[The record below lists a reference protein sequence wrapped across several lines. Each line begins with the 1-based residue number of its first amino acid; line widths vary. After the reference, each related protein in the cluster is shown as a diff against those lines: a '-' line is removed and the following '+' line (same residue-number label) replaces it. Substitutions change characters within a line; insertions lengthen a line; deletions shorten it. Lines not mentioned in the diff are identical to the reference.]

1 MPDYTKDITST
12 NMPASSISTSTQNGC
27 ALCPN
32 LSTNLNNSSEYDNSP
47 VLIELITKNISS
59 VSELQKDVLNLEKE
73 QEKSRELYKS
83 ISKLAK
89 TSRIVLLFLIVVPI
103 IQLVGCIVTVYYIG
117 AQQSLSELLNWVIGG
132 IGIMSGLEVVIAYTK
147 LSNIEKNVDKLESKV
162 ERLEDKK

>member
-12 NMPASSISTSTQNGC
+12 NMPANSISTSTQNGC

-73 QEKSRELYKS
+73 QEKSREFYKS

-103 IQLVGCIVTVYYIG
+103 ILKPFRAILGIHRRHLRLMFTAI
-117 AQQSLSELLNWVIGG
+117 AQR
-132 IGIMSGLEVVIAYTK
+132 K
-147 LSNIEKNVDKLESKV
+147 
-162 ERLEDKK
+162 